1 MRFRHTLLAASL
13 AALAFAP
20 AAASAATVDIRNIV
34 GDWQL
39 AVPPPPTT
47 TIVNSNP
54 TSTISWGDPAAPN
67 TQQSAYVFTAFPT
80 PPGVIIPVNPPPDSG
95 NVQFGT
101 FSHLNFPIFCA
112 AAGCLQSVQLQITAD
127 IVVDGVDEGT
137 RTFLANFA
145 HDETPNGGPPGGPFP
160 PKPACPFGGDNGQGV
175 NINGCADQVLVTTV
189 TGGDTFLVNG
199 VNYTLKFTGFSQDG
213 GVTVSNQFL
222 TIENQ
227 TNIAG
232 LYADVVVATP
242 SVPEPASLALVGL
255 AMLGVAGA
263 LRRRSQK

>member
-1 MRFRHTLLAASL
+1 
-13 AALAFAP
+13 
-20 AAASAATVDIRNIV
+20 
-34 GDWQL
+34 
-39 AVPPPPTT
+39 
-47 TIVNSNP
+47 
-54 TSTISWGDPAAPN
+54 
-67 TQQSAYVFTAFPT
+67 
-80 PPGVIIPVNPPPDSG
+80 
-95 NVQFGT
+95 
-101 FSHLNFPIFCA
+101 
-112 AAGCLQSVQLQITAD
+112 
-127 IVVDGVDEGT
+127 
-137 RTFLANFA
+137 
-145 HDETPNGGPPGGPFP
+145 
-160 PKPACPFGGDNGQGV
+160 
-175 NINGCADQVLVTTV
+175 VTTV